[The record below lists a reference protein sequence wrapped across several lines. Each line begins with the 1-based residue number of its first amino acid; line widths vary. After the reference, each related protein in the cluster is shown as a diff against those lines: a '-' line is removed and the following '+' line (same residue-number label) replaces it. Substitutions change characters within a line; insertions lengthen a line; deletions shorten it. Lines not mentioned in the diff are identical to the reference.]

1 MEGSDLFL
9 ENDYDIPM
17 TEEMERG
24 LDDVCN
30 LSEAIE
36 EQSIEKGIKKGIQQ
50 GIEQGIAKGRIELIR
65 NALKNG
71 LPEDVILKVLGVS
84 EDDIRRAKL

>member
-36 EQSIEKGIKKGIQQ
+36 EQGIEKGIQQ
-50 GIEQGIAKGRIELIR
+50 GIAKGRTELIR

-84 EDDIRRAKL
+84 EDDIRKAKL